1 MHIQIF
7 VPKKYKKV
15 VRLDVTHYYSII
27 YVIIRKKK
35 NFDDLMLFWRILIIF
50 FS

>member
-27 YVIIRKKK
+27 YVIIRKEKK
-35 NFDDLMLFWRILIIF
+35 KTLMTLCYFGEF
-50 FS
+50 